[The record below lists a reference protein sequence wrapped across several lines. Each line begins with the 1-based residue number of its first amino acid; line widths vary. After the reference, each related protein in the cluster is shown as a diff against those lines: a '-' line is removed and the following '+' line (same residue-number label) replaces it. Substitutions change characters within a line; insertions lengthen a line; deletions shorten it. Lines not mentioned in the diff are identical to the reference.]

1 MKPNLLVASAAGLEN
16 SRRYTTPASGEPL
29 RATQDGDKL
38 PDETW
43 SYASILGGVLYIAN
57 LTRPDVAFTANRL
70 TRYLKKP
77 NSTHCQAL
85 KRLVRYLLMVDV

>member
-1 MKPNLLVASAAGLEN
+1 M
-16 SRRYTTPASGEPL
+16 
-29 RATQDGDKL
+29 
-38 PDETW
+38 
-43 SYASILGGVLYIAN
+43 YIAN

-85 KRLVRYLLMVDV
+85 KRLVRYLYHTREVGVRYVSGRTNPFRLTAAADSSFADCEDTKRSTLG